1 MKPLL
6 LGPVP
11 QVWRSS
17 WTAVSCKTTCSIS
30 EKHIPLLAEQ
40 GWHAS
45 QQAGAPGWSVRRN
58 AAAVLLLRLRPI
70 GLALCGR
77 SHPASARRGMLFLL
91 PFLFSNVLEAA
102 LDLGF
107 FSDFLSVVILPA

>member
-6 LGPVP
+6 LEPVP

-30 EKHIPLLAEQ
+30 EKHIPLLAEE

-58 AAAVLLLRLRPI
+58 VAAVLLLRLRPI
-70 GLALCGR
+70 GLAL
-77 SHPASARRGMLFLL
+77 L
-91 PFLFSNVLEAA
+91 PLLFSNVLEAA

-107 FSDFLSVVILPA
+107 FSDFLSVVILPAL

>member
-1 MKPLL
+1 MKPLP

-30 EKHIPLLAEQ
+30 EKHTPLLAVE
-40 GWHAS
+40 GWRAS

-58 AAAVLLLRLRPI
+58 AAAVLLLRLRPVGI
-70 GLALCGR
+70 A
-77 SHPASARRGMLFLL
+77 LL
-91 PFLFSNVLEAA
+91 PLLFSNVLEAA
-102 LDLGF
+102 LDLSF
-107 FSDFLSVVILPA
+107 FSHFLGVGRLPAPFRI